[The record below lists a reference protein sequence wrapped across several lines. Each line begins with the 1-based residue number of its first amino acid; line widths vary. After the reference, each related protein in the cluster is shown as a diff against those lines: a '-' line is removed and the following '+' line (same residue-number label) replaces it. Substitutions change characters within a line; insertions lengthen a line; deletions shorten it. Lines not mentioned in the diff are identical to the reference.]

1 MVVQFLQSRAI
12 FAKPG
17 RTCDTSPMSRIR
29 DIRNDELTSA
39 AIRAVHQHGY
49 AQVTMTDIAQE
60 ANASAASINYY
71 FGTKEKLMEATMR
84 RLLRVLRHATVE
96 GLAQARNPRARLEAV
111 VAANFDDRLF
121 VPAQCSLWVQ
131 FWSNAPY
138 SRSLARLQ
146 RINRGRVQRH
156 LQAELRHLVEASEVS
171 SVTATLQAY
180 MDGVW
185 LEAAQSGVCDAHA
198 ARREAAV
205 VLARLVQ
212 LTP

>member
-1 MVVQFLQSRAI
+1 
-12 FAKPG
+12 
-17 RTCDTSPMSRIR
+17 MSRIR
-29 DIRNDELTSA
+29 DLRNEELTSA
-39 AIRAVHQHGY
+39 AIRAVHRHGY

-84 RLLRVLRHATVE
+84 RLLGLLRRAALE
-96 GLAQARNPRARLEAV
+96 RLQGAQGPRARLEAL

-138 SRSLARLQ
+138 STSLARLH
-146 RINRGRVQRH
+146 RINRARVQSH
-156 LQAELRHLVEASEVS
+156 LQAELRHLVPGAVET
-171 SVTATLQAY
+171 VTATLQAY

-185 LEAAQSGVCDAHA
+185 LEAAQSGLCDAQA

-205 VLARLVQ
+205 VLGRLVV
-212 LTP
+212 